1 MKRYKKIKIEEQD
14 EKGLKRNLI
23 LMGLFILIG
32 IGVLLGTSYAMYR
45 VTTQGTKKVSIA
57 AGSFKIDFEEGEY
70 INLKDVGTM
79 SDSEGKQTKP
89 YTFTITNEGTLKAY
103 YRITLEDE
111 GPISGKQLLNTQYLK
126 YELKGNNGK
135 VVEGTIKDLTN
146 FVVGEPLEV
155 GRKVTYELRLWL
167 DEKTPNSEM
176 GKTYQSKVA
185 VYSSQL
191 PGELATSKLM
201 KEYLNSKSY
210 EESSETERKNMYE
223 FSHQAG
229 VQQAGYS
236 AEELKDYR
244 YIGSDPNNYVTFNGE
259 TAGWR
264 IIGIFTV
271 EDGNGIKEKRIKLIR
286 SSGIGGYISFDNKPS
301 GTGSSE
307 SEYGSNDWTDS
318 RLMYLL
324 NPNHESETIGVTGSL
339 YWNQE
344 SGLCPY
350 GENNGTKACDFTTT
364 GLSEEARRVI
374 GDTKWYLGGSSS
386 YIDLTTEILYK
397 RERGKETCTTTGICN
412 KTRPISW
419 VGKVGLMYP
428 SDYGYATG
436 GGSTVSRESCLERE
450 IPTWYNNSK
459 GTTTDCTTNDW
470 LYDSNDLQWAIT
482 PEWGSAV
489 GLFRVTRGG
498 IVDIGYAQGGDR
510 IVRPVVYLKSSVT
523 LSQGTGKIDDPF
535 VFE

>member
-1 MKRYKKIKIEEQD
+1 MKRYKKIKIEEQE

-23 LMGLFILIG
+23 LIGVFILIG

-70 INLKDVGTM
+70 INLKDIGTM
-79 SDSEGKQTKP
+79 RDSEGKETDP

-111 GPISGKQLLNTQYLK
+111 KAIGNTTLLDTQYLK
-126 YELKGNNGK
+126 YELKKDNGK
-135 VVEGTIKDLTN
+135 VIEGTVKDLIN
-146 FVVGEPLEV
+146 FVEGEPLEV
-155 GRKVTYELRLWL
+155 GGKVTYELRLWL

-191 PGELATSKLM
+191 QRELAIDKLM
-201 KEYLNSKSY
+201 REYLNSKSY

-223 FSHQAG
+223 FTHTAG
-229 VQQAGYS
+229 VQQAGYT

-244 YIGSDPNNYVTFNGE
+244 YIGKDPNNYVTFNGE
-259 TAGWR
+259 VAGWR

-286 SSGIGGYISFDNKPS
+286 KDFLQTSDGGKYISFDNKPS
-301 GTGSSE
+301 GIGSSE
-307 SEYGSNDWTDS
+307 SEPGSNDWTDA

-324 NPNHESETIGVTGSL
+324 NPNHEGETTGVTGSL

-350 GENNGTKACDFTTT
+350 GESNGTKACDFRTT
-364 GLSEEARRVI
+364 GLSEEARDMI
-374 GDTKWYLGGSSS
+374 GDMKWYLGGSHTLNNVTVDMF
-386 YIDLTTEILYK
+386 YE
-397 RERGKETCTTTGICN
+397 RERGKETCTTTGICK

-436 GGSTVSRESCLERE
+436 GGSTTNRENCLAKEL
-450 IPTWYNNSK
+450 YNWK
-459 GTTTDCTTNDW
+459 DAKDCATNDW
-470 LYDSNDLQWAIT
+470 LYDSNNHQWIIT
-482 PEWGSAV
+482 PPAYQAVFLVNSAGFVSDV
-489 GLFRVTRGG
+489 GTVHIHG
-498 IVDIGYAQGGDR
+498 V
-510 IVRPVVYLKSSVT
+510 VRPVVYLKSSVA
-523 LSQGTGKIDDPF
+523 LSKGTGTSSDPF
-535 VFE
+535 VFSE